1 MVKVFFWV
9 KEGEARSVDLSLKTY
24 WLLDSRARSLNTGL
38 TDILIEVLKFYGQ
51 VTEVDVLNFLKMSSQ
66 PN

>member
-9 KEGEARSVDLSLKTY
+9 KEGEAKSVDFSLKTY

-51 VTEVDVLNFLKMSSQ
+51 VTEVDVLNFLKMVSQ